1 MIVLTGCIITD
12 SHIGPGVLN
21 SSWQQ
26 PRRDPDPT
34 RDPTREQTT
43 SPWVPEG
50 EAAKP
55 GTNSYEAQRAAATI
69 AAVLAGAVPLLTWY
83 GTFDENLI
91 AGKRGGV
98 ALPKPDRRR
107 REPMPTR
114 MPNDRFYPPAPDE
127 PTRRDAPAR

>member
-1 MIVLTGCIITD
+1 MLTGCIVS
-12 SHIGPGVLN
+12 SHVGPGVLN

-34 RDPTREQTT
+34 RDPTKEQTT

-55 GTNSYEAQRAAATI
+55 GTQEYEAQRAAATI
-69 AAVLAGAVPLLTWY
+69 AAVLAGGTPLLTWY

-91 AGKRGGV
+91 AGRKPRVTLPTQPVRKPRGEP
-98 ALPKPDRRR
+98 LPTKLPG
-107 REPMPTR
+107 E
-114 MPNDRFYPPAPDE
+114 RFYPPAPDE
-127 PTRRDAPAR
+127 PTRPRASPPP